1 MDQDQK
7 KADQKK
13 ATIQDIADTAKVSKS
28 TVSRVLNDTTP
39 VNKQKREAVLA
50 AMKRLN
56 FQPNL
61 FARGLAGG
69 RSMTVGILTQ
79 NIGSP
84 FYDAVNQGL
93 IRCLVGTNYS
103 PIFVDGQWHE
113 DVGESSLRVLL
124 GRQVDG
130 VIVVGGNMSAES
142 LIALQSRTNLIVV
155 AREVQGLEGKCI
167 FIDNVQAAYDATK
180 YLIEAG
186 HRKIAHITGIP
197 THQDA
202 IRRFKGYKQAL
213 VDANIE
219 VDEDLV
225 IEGSFDSRS
234 GVIAVE
240 SLLASQKTFTALFC
254 ASDSIAFG
262 ARLALYNRGI
272 RVPDDISLVGFD
284 DQPQSAYVTPPLT
297 TVRQPAHELG
307 EAAANAMLKMIEKK
321 PFEFPSF
328 SAKLVFRESVARRIG
343 SF

>member
-1 MDQDQK
+1 MVQK
-7 KADQKK
+7 RV
-13 ATIQDIADTAKVSKS
+13 TIQDIAKTANVSKS

-69 RSMTVGILTQ
+69 RSMTIGILTQ

-103 PIFVDGQWHE
+103 PIFVDGQWQE
-113 DVGESSLRVLL
+113 DVGESGLRVLL

-142 LIALQSRTNLIVV
+142 LIGLQERTNLIVV
-155 AREVQGLEGKCI
+155 AREVEEIEGKCI
-167 FIDNVQAAYDATK
+167 FLDNVQAAYDATK
-180 YLIEAG
+180 YLIESG
-186 HRKIAHITGIP
+186 HRKIAHITGIA

-213 VDANIE
+213 DDANIE
-219 VDEDLV
+219 FDEDLV

-234 GVIAVE
+234 GLIAVE
-240 SLLASQKTFTALFC
+240 SLLANQKTFTALFC

-262 ARLALYNRGI
+262 ARLALYRRGI

-297 TVRQPAHELG
+297 TVRQPADQMG
-307 EAAANAMLKMIEKK
+307 EAAANAMLKLIEKK
-321 PFEFPSF
+321 PFELPPFE
-328 SAKLVFRESVARRIG
+328 ANLVFRESVTRRL
-343 SF
+343 